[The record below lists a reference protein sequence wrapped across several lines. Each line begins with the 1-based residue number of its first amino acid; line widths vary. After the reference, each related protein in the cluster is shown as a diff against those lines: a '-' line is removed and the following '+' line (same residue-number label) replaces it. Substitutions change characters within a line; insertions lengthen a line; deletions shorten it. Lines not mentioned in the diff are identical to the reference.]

1 MTANRTAPQA
11 LVSATARFVAA
22 VLVATGFALVSLGA
36 ASASHD
42 AVQIADGR
50 FSAPNLA
57 HVTLPRVEIV
67 VRRAGAGN
75 TI

>member
-11 LVSATARFVAA
+11 LVSATARFAVAA
-22 VLVATGFALVSLGA
+22 LVAAGFAVVSLGA

-42 AVQIADGR
+42 AVQIADHK
-50 FSAPNLA
+50 FSAPATA

-67 VRRAGAGN
+67 VRRNAAGV